1 MLKAGAA
8 CGGASDALNTLV
20 AGRRLAAQ
28 IRTMLKKTNERASRC
43 RRAGCGS
50 QSGASPARALPEASS
65 GIAAG
70 SGCRVLT
77 SGRPIRGRRRISSRS
92 ARSLRRGLMSRS
104 TRSSVMGPMRS
115 SPPCDRHAA
124 ELTLLSVVDAKAAT
138 LCLLEGAVSLSR
150 YACSSCDDHWPCN
163 GFTASTVP
171 ATGLRAVGLRSA
183 YSHLVFLLVIPA
195 PRSGAR

>member
-1 MLKAGAA
+1 MAA
-8 CGGASDALNTLV
+8 SPTTCQPSSKNRLHL
-20 AGRRLAAQ
+20 AGRPQ
-28 IRTMLKKTNERASRC
+28 M
-43 RRAGCGS
+43 
-50 QSGASPARALPEASS
+50 
-65 GIAAG
+65 
-70 SGCRVLT
+70 
-77 SGRPIRGRRRISSRS
+77 
-92 ARSLRRGLMSRS
+92 S
-104 TRSSVMGPMRS
+104 TRPSVMGPMRS

-138 LCLLEGAVSLSR
+138 LCLLEGAVSLSG

-195 PRSGAR
+195 PRSAGRQSIGKLYRQPTFDAGSPRSCAPGRPSPVLNLAAWRRPFPIA

>member
-1 MLKAGAA
+1 MAGAGA
-8 CGGASDALNTLV
+8 LSSIWLSCGDTAV
-20 AGRRLAAQ
+20 PQ
-28 IRTMLKKTNERASRC
+28 
-43 RRAGCGS
+43 
-50 QSGASPARALPEASS
+50 
-65 GIAAG
+65 
-70 SGCRVLT
+70 LT
-77 SGRPIRGRRRISSRS
+77 RGRLSWGDVAVATIILGWRLKSTGWRCADTDYDERRVRS
-92 ARSLRRGLMSRS
+92 WPIASFRGHPPVRSPSERSGHRGAGFSLS
-104 TRSSVMGPMRS
+104 TRPSVMGPMRS

>member
-1 MLKAGAA
+1 LW
-8 CGGASDALNTLV
+8 
-20 AGRRLAAQ
+20 
-28 IRTMLKKTNERASRC
+28 RAVMTTRH
-43 RRAGCGS
+43 RAGIEFVNGS
-50 QSGASPARALPEASS
+50 F
-65 GIAAG
+65 
-70 SGCRVLT
+70 
-77 SGRPIRGRRRISSRS
+77 
-92 ARSLRRGLMSRS
+92 
-104 TRSSVMGPMRS
+104 PMRS

-195 PRSGAR
+195 PRSAGRQSIDKLYRQPTFDAGSPRFCAPGQPSPVSNLAAWRRPFPSV